1 MNETA
6 NRRTIDGWRDLAANK
21 LELNDD
27 DMCLVEALA
36 KNIMGRWETRAA
48 KGPAGHEKAMEVIYQ
63 HERDKAIVSIVAAV
77 ELIQSIGKGGRLPDE
92 YADLIKV
99 KA

>member
-1 MNETA
+1 MNEIA

-21 LELNDD
+21 LELNEG
-27 DMCLVEALA
+27 DMELVEALA
-36 KNIMGRWETRAA
+36 KNIMDRWEARAA
-48 KGPAGHEKAMEVIYQ
+48 EGPAGYEKTMEMIYQ
-63 HERDKAIVSIVAAV
+63 HERDKALVSIIAAV